1 MSTELKKLDAGFMA
15 LNQKVNKIEALLSA
29 CDPTKRLGHHDIF
42 NKMLAEVEQ
51 RWEQDVKAVKRELH
65 QTILAHNHNA
75 NLMADHKT
83 TIDKI
88 RAELSSHGPP
98 LQSEDL
104 HLLHEQLEGVTQT
117 LERSQTQDRD
127 VDTLLRRFDI
137 LMQHFGALGI
147 TPQPPR
153 VVPPAPPLQSPNC
166 WQDPAFQHPDI
177 VQMMLWLV

>member
-75 NLMADHKT
+75 NLMAGCADSLPVCSTNMHGVFFFWQET
-83 TIDKI
+83 
-88 RAELSSHGPP
+88 ELF
-98 LQSEDL
+98 
-104 HLLHEQLEGVTQT
+104 V
-117 LERSQTQDRD
+117 
-127 VDTLLRRFDI
+127 I
-137 LMQHFGALGI
+137 
-147 TPQPPR
+147 
-153 VVPPAPPLQSPNC
+153 
-166 WQDPAFQHPDI
+166 
-177 VQMMLWLV
+177 